1 MAKRIFHTTA
11 SRRTTRRTLRRG
23 FTLVELLM
31 VIIIISILAG
41 LITATAVPAMRK
53 AKNFTITNEITQLTM
68 ALEQYKQEFGDYPP
82 DCAGLQHADTQKNAK
97 QDVLNHL
104 RKAFP
109 RFRVTGANLDER
121 WDNLRVF
128 VKQASTKNSSLSDE
142 DGPGFDIDNL
152 DPASALVFFLGG
164 IPVDENEDGKFE
176 DNEKELLPFSANP
189 TNPFSVGGSRRSL
202 LYDFDPTRLLP
213 QRCAV
218 SGNNKTAIKYV
229 PSYVKSQT
237 GGDPAPF
244 VYFRAR
250 NGGYNFL
257 PSATASQP
265 ARFQCYL
272 VKPDKTDKP
281 TKAVDIS
288 FPYAHCV
295 KDATAGDYHWMN
307 EDTFQIISS
316 GLDGFYFNSG
326 EEDEI
331 GDLAVDGT
339 ADPPTVELP
348 SAEDEKTIRFV
359 GPEAVNL
366 IIAEED
372 NLANFADGVLGD
384 GVD

>member
-1 MAKRIFHTTA
+1 MMAKRIFHTTA
-11 SRRTTRRTLRRG
+11 SRRTTRRSLRRG

-82 DCAGLQHADTQKNAK
+82 DCAGLQHPDTQVAAQNEIIR
-97 QDVLNHL
+97 HL

-109 RFRVTGANLDER
+109 RYRPGTWAELVQK
-121 WDNLRVF
+121 
-128 VKQASTKNSSLSDE
+128 VKDATDKQLNIE
-142 DGPGFDIDNL
+142 DL

-164 IPVDENEDGKFE
+164 IPDPNNHGK
-176 DNEKELLPFSANP
+176 LIPFSANP
-189 TNPFSVGGSRRSL
+189 QDPFYFKKDGSEFKLGSRRSFFF
-202 LYDFDPTRLLP
+202 DFDPTRL
-213 QRCAV
+213 QV
-218 SGNNKTAIKYV
+218 SKGTGGSKVIETKYV

-272 VKPDKTDKP
+272 VDPDDQSDP
-281 TKAVDIS
+281 TTAADIS